1 MKSWQPAKKPW
12 ALLALVLLAGIV
24 YGTRLTR
31 NPAGF
36 YIDESSIAYN
46 AYTIS
51 QTARDEHGDLLPLFF
66 RAFGDYKN
74 PTYIYLLALIFRI
87 FGPGILVARLFSA
100 LLGVAAAAT
109 LGAVAVRISGRRVVG
124 IVIALQALLTPWLFE
139 NSRVVFEVALYPLAL
154 ALFLLALARAT
165 PKPRWSWLDSTLI
178 ALTLALL
185 TYSYTIG
192 RLLAPLLAVGLAL
205 FADRFRWRGVWQ
217 TWLIYL
223 FTLVPLFVF
232 QRRHPGALAAR
243 FSGLTYITPASTV
256 AGDVRQ
262 FAGHYLNNFSLWR
275 MLITGESNLRDHVP
289 GMGSVLL
296 PTMILVV
303 MGLWLIARKQ
313 QRNTWWRFIVY
324 GLLVSAIPASLTVT
338 EFPALRLIAVPVFLL
353 MLTVPALMWLTESS
367 EEARLGRGI
376 SLQFKRA
383 LLAAFIGLTIVQG
396 LIFQWHFHRNA
407 PQRGYLFDSH
417 YPQVFAAAMAVG
429 KLPVYLRERPG
440 GSGYIQAYWYA
451 TLSRMNAPQ
460 ILRQSSAQTP
470 PPGAVVISTE
480 EDCADCRLILR
491 SINYLVYI
499 TRPQGSTA
507 IATPLGENAFRTRIS
522 TDGAAAILHP
532 GQQAKLRIMVEN
544 NSSASWPAFGS
555 SDGRYAVVLRDV
567 WHDATTNALIT
578 DADGAARLPR
588 DVPAGSHAEVEL
600 PITAPAKP
608 GNYLLTIDLVQN
620 QTPWF
625 VKPANRDIYI
635 EEQQL
640 VQREVTWFHQHGSE
654 PLRLKMQ
661 VE

>member
-1 MKSWQPAKKPW
+1 MKSWQPARKPL
-12 ALLALVLLAGIV
+12 AVLALVLLAGFV
-24 YGTRLTR
+24 YCTRLTR

-46 AYTIS
+46 AYTVS
-51 QTARDEHGDLLPLFF
+51 QTARDEHGELLPLFF
-66 RAFGDYKN
+66 QAFGDYKN
-74 PTYIYLLALIFRI
+74 PTYIYLLALIFKI
-87 FGPGILVARLFSA
+87 FGPGILIARLFSA
-100 LLGVAAAAT
+100 WLGIAAAGALGV
-109 LGAVAVRISGRRVVG
+109 VAYRVSTNRVVG
-124 IVIALQALLTPWLFE
+124 MAVAIQALLTPWLFE

-154 ALFLLALARAT
+154 ALFLLALARVA
-165 PKPRWSWLDSTLI
+165 PKPSWSWFDSTLI

-192 RLLAPLLAVGLAL
+192 RLLAPLLALGLVL
-205 FADRFRWRGVWQ
+205 FGDRVRWRGVLR

-223 FTLVPLFVF
+223 FTLVPLFIF
-232 QRRHPGALAAR
+232 QRRHPGALTAR
-243 FSGLTYITPASTV
+243 FTGLTYITPGSTF
-256 AGDVRQ
+256 AGNVRE
-262 FAGHYLNNFSLWR
+262 FAGHYLNNFSPWR
-275 MLITGESNLRDHVP
+275 MLITGETNLRDHVP

-296 PTMILVV
+296 PTMILAA
-303 MGLWLIARKQ
+303 MGLWFIMRKQ
-313 QRNTWWRFIVY
+313 QGNAWWRFIVY
-324 GLLVSAIPASLTVT
+324 GTLVSAIPASLTVT

-353 MLTVPALMWLTESS
+353 MLTVPALMWLTESN
-367 EEARLGRGI
+367 EAATAKGI
-376 SLQFKRA
+376 SPRYKRE
-383 LLAAFIGLTIVQG
+383 LLAAFIGLAIVQG

-417 YPQVFAAAMAVG
+417 YPQVFAAALAEG

-460 ILRQSSAQTP
+460 ILRQSSDQTP
-470 PPGAVVISTE
+470 PPEAVVISTE
-480 EDCADCRLILR
+480 EDCADCRLTLR

-499 TRPQGSTA
+499 QRPQGSNA
-507 IATPLGENAFRTRIS
+507 LANALGENAFNARIS
-522 TDGAAAILHP
+522 TDEATAILHA
-532 GQQAKLRIMVEN
+532 GEQTKLRVMVEN
-544 NSSASWPAFGS
+544 NSSATWPAFGS

-567 WHDATTNALIT
+567 WHDAATNALIT

-588 DVPAGSHAEVEL
+588 DLPAGSNAEVEL

-620 QTPWF
+620 QAPWF
-625 VKPANRDIYI
+625 VKSANRDSYI

-640 VQREVTWFHQHGSE
+640 VQREVTWFQRHGSE
-654 PLRLKMQ
+654 TLRLKMQ

>member
-1 MKSWQPAKKPW
+1 MKSWQTARKPL
-12 ALLALVLLAGIV
+12 AVLALVLLAGFV
-24 YGTRLTR
+24 YFARLTR

-51 QTARDEHGDLLPLFF
+51 QTGRDEHRELLPLFF

-74 PTYIYLLALIFRI
+74 PTYIYLLALIFKI
-87 FGPGILVARLFSA
+87 FGPGILVARIFSA
-100 LLGVAAAAT
+100 SLGLAAAAT
-109 LGAVAVRISGRRVVG
+109 LGAVALRISGRRVVG
-124 IVIALQALLTPWLFE
+124 ILIALQALLTPWLFE

-154 ALFLLALARAT
+154 ALFLLALARAG
-165 PKPRWSWLDSTLI
+165 PKPSWSWFDSTLI

-192 RLLAPLLAVGLAL
+192 RLLAPLLAVGFVL
-205 FADRFRWRGVWQ
+205 FGDRVRWRGVLQ

-223 FTLVPLFVF
+223 LTLVPLFVF
-232 QRRHPGALAAR
+232 QRRHPDALTAR
-243 FSGLTYITPASTV
+243 FSGLTYITRGGIV
-256 AGDVRQ
+256 AADLRE
-262 FAGHYLNNFSLWR
+262 FAGHYLNNFSLWK
-275 MLITGESNLRDHVP
+275 MLVTGESNLRDHVP
-289 GMGSVLL
+289 GMGGVLL
-296 PTMILVV
+296 PTMILMV
-303 MGLWLIARKQ
+303 MGLWFIARKQ
-313 QRNTWWRFIVY
+313 RRNPWWRFIVY

-338 EFPALRLIAVPVFLL
+338 EFPALRLIAVPIFLV
-353 MLTVPALMWLTESS
+353 MLTVPALMWLNESN
-367 EEARLGRGI
+367 EGATAKRM
-376 SLQFKRA
+376 SLPYKRA

-396 LIFQWHFHRNA
+396 LLFQWHFHRDA
-407 PQRGYLFDSH
+407 LQRGYLFDSH
-417 YPQVFAAAMAVG
+417 YPQVFAAAMAEG

-451 TLSRMNAPQ
+451 TLSGMNAPQ
-460 ILRQSSAQTP
+460 ILRQSSDQTP
-470 PPGAVVISTE
+470 PPETVVISTE
-480 EDCADCRLILR
+480 EDCVDCRLVVR

-499 TRPQGSTA
+499 TRPQGSA
-507 IATPLGENAFRTRIS
+507 ALANALGENAFNARIS
-522 TDGAAAILHP
+522 ADGATAIMHA
-532 GQQAKLRIMVEN
+532 GRQTKLRIMVEN

-555 SDGRYAVVLRDV
+555 SDGRYAVLIRDV
-567 WHDATTNALIT
+567 WHDAATNALIT

-588 DVPAGSHAEVEL
+588 DLPAGSTAELEL

-640 VQREVTWFHQHGSE
+640 VQREVIWFQQHGSA
-654 PLRLKMQ
+654 PLRLKIQ